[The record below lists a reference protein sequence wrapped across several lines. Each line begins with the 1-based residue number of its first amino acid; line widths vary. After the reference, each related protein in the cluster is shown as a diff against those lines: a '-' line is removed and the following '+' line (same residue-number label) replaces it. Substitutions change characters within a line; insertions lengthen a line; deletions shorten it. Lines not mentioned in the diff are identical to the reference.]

1 MVLPGLPPEP
11 GAKKKMTMKGM
22 TIVGTTNH
30 KAEYCPELIPIPT
43 INKEIPPMAK
53 PRPAAH
59 RP

>member
-1 MVLPGLPPEP
+1 
-11 GAKKKMTMKGM
+11 MTMKGM
-22 TIVGTTNH
+22 TIVGTKNH